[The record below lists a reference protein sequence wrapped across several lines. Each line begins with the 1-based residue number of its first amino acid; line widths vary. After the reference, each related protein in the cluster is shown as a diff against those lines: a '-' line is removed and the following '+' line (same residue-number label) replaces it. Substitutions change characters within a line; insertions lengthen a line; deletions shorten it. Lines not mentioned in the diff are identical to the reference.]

1 MGAGGRWGAVV
12 AAYAAV
18 LAGSGLLLSR
28 CTNSPHRPGEAEGKT
43 LFFGMNTPPAKLDPA
58 TSYYQHEGEIIDN
71 IYEPPYEY
79 HHLRRPYQ
87 LQALAAETVA
97 APVYTDAD
105 GRRLE
110 GDPPVARVAKA
121 EYIVRIRPGMLY
133 ADHPCFATN
142 AQGGPLYR
150 NVDPRAVRDVKTPWD
165 LPGRGTRE
173 VVAADYVR
181 GVRRLADPR
190 LTCPIFSTIRR
201 AVLGA
206 GGLNE
211 ALGRQL
217 AEERAR
223 RKAAG
228 EETDEARRPILLD
241 YLAAPCA
248 GLEVVDRH
256 TFRLVLS
263 RKYPQIRYWMA
274 MHFFAPIPEEALAFY
289 AEPALA
295 ARQLDLNRW
304 PVGSGPFFLREY
316 EPNRRIVLE
325 RNPNYR
331 GGVYPSDGAP
341 GDREAGMLDD
351 AGQRI
356 PFLDRVVIAVEREA
370 IPRWN
375 KFMQG
380 YYDFAY
386 VTPEA
391 FEQTISL
398 NSAGEAGLSDAMTA
412 RGIRLHLSVEAA
424 NYWFGFNML
433 DDTFGGYVPERAK
446 LRQALSIAL
455 DYNEFLEIFFNGQG
469 VQAQGPIPPGIFG
482 CDEGEAGV
490 NARTDRWDPLRHR
503 AMRRPIEDAR
513 RLMAEAGF
521 PDGRGRDGRPL
532 VLHLDHALG
541 GEPSFVSV
549 LDWMRT
555 RLRLVGVE
563 LVERGTEL
571 TRYREKL
578 EAGNFQA
585 YRQGWLADYPD
596 PENFLFLFYGPNSK
610 SISKGE
616 NIPSYQS
623 AEYDTLFEQVEG
635 MVDGPERKAVIDRMV
650 ELLRRDAPLVWGFHP
665 TFHILSHSW
674 HRNGKPREMTHN
686 FLKFHRVDGA
696 ARAARQRE
704 WNRPVIWPVLAV
716 EAALMLGLLPLL
728 FRRLPSVEGHGGP
741 RSVAAADRSDVGTD
755 GAAAV
760 PPSMK
765 EPPGGPGSTAARE
778 GGGPC

>member
-1 MGAGGRWGAVV
+1 MRGTGTSRWIATG
-12 AAYAAV
+12 AAYAVV
-18 LAGSGLLLSR
+18 LAGSALLLSR
-28 CTNSPHRPGEAEGKT
+28 CTNSPYRPGEADGKT

-71 IYEPPYEY
+71 IYESPYEY
-79 HHLRRPYQ
+79 HHLRRPYH

-97 APVYTDAD
+97 EPVYFDAE
-105 GRRLE
+105 GNRLD

-121 EYIVRIRPGMLY
+121 EYLVRIRPGILY

-142 AQGGPLYR
+142 AQGAPLYR
-150 NVDPRAVRDVKTPWD
+150 NLDARDVRGVKTPWD

-211 ALGRQL
+211 ALGRML
-217 AEERAR
+217 ADERAR

-228 EETDEARRPILLD
+228 EVTDEARRPILVD
-241 YLAAPCA
+241 YLAAPCP
-248 GLEVVDRH
+248 GLEVVDRY
-256 TFRLVLS
+256 TFKLVLS

-274 MHFFAPIPEEALAFY
+274 MHFFSPIPDEALAFY
-289 AEPALA
+289 AEPALV
-295 ARQLDLNRW
+295 ARQIELNRW
-304 PVGSGPFFLREY
+304 PVGSGPFVLREY
-316 EPNRRIVLE
+316 EPNRRVVLE
-325 RNPNYR
+325 RNTNYR

-351 AGQRI
+351 AGGRI
-356 PFLDRVVIAVEREA
+356 PFLDRVVITVDREA

-380 YYDFAY
+380 YLDFAY

-391 FEQTISL
+391 FEQTISM
-398 NSAGEAGLSDAMTA
+398 SSVGESGLSDEMTA
-412 RGIRLHLSVEAA
+412 KGIGLHLSVEAA
-424 NYWFGFNML
+424 NYWLGFNML
-433 DDTFGGYVPERAK
+433 DETFGGYTPAKTK
-446 LRQALSIAL
+446 LRRALSIVL

-469 VQAQGPIPPGIFG
+469 LQAQGPVPPGIFG
-482 CDEGEAGV
+482 CDEGETGV
-490 NARTDRWDPLRHR
+490 NALTDVWNPARHR
-503 AMRRPIEDAR
+503 AERWPVEEAR
-513 RLMAEAGF
+513 RLMTEAGF
-521 PDGRGRDGRPL
+521 PEGRGPDGRPL

-541 GEPSFVSV
+541 GDPSFVS
-549 LDWMRT
+549 LLEWLRT
-555 RLRLVGVE
+555 RLRLLGVE
-563 LVERGTEL
+563 LEERGTEL

-578 EAGNFQA
+578 ETGNFQS

-610 SISKGE
+610 VISKGE
-616 NIPSYQS
+616 NIPSYQN
-623 AEYDTLFEQVEG
+623 ADYDRMFEQMEG
-635 MVDGPERKAVIDRMV
+635 MADGPERKAIIDRMV
-650 ELLRRDAPLVWGFHP
+650 AILRNDAPIVWGYHP
-665 TFHILSHSW
+665 TFHILSHAW
-674 HRNGKPREMTHN
+674 HRNGKPREMTHG

-696 ARAARQRE
+696 ERAARQRE

-716 EAALMLGLLPLL
+716 EAVLMLALLPLL
-728 FRRLPSVEGHGGP
+728 LRR
-741 RSVAAADRSDVGTD
+741 RSG
-755 GAAAV
+755 
-760 PPSMK
+760 
-765 EPPGGPGSTAARE
+765 ARE
-778 GGGPC
+778 GGGL